1 MIIKSDLEACRA
13 RLQSMIG
20 SPVRLSS
27 NGGRK
32 RIIVHEGVVDNC
44 YPNVFTVRCQRESD
58 GAFEIVSYS
67 YIDVLTR
74 AVRIAIPAEASDT
87 AAVV

>member
-1 MIIKSDLEACRA
+1 MIIKSDLESCRA

-74 AVRIAIPAEASDT
+74 AVRIAIPAETDT

>member
-1 MIIKSDLEACRA
+1 MIIKSDLESCRS

-20 SPVRLSS
+20 STVRLSS

-44 YPNVFTVRCQRESD
+44 YPNVFTVRCQQR
-58 GAFEIVSYS
+58 V
-67 YIDVLTR
+67 
-74 AVRIAIPAEASDT
+74 
-87 AAVV
+87 

>member
-1 MIIKSDLEACRA
+1 MIIKSDLDSCRA
-13 RLQSMIG
+13 KLQSMIG
-20 SPVRLSS
+20 STIRLSS

-44 YPNVFTVRCQRESD
+44 YPNVFTVKCRRDKD
-58 GAFEIVSYS
+58 GEFEIVSYS

-74 AVRIAIPAEASDT
+74 AVRIAIPAEVAQS
-87 AAVV
+87 AEAV

>member
-1 MIIKSDLEACRA
+1 MIIKSDLESCRA

-44 YPNVFTVRCQRESD
+44 
-58 GAFEIVSYS
+58 
-67 YIDVLTR
+67 
-74 AVRIAIPAEASDT
+74 
-87 AAVV
+87 

>member
-1 MIIKSDLEACRA
+1 MIIKSDLDSCRT

-20 SPVRLSS
+20 STVRLSS

-44 YPNVFTVRCQRESD
+44 YPNVFTVRCRRESD

-74 AVRIAIPAEASDT
+74 AVRIAVPEQASDT
-87 AAVV
+87 AAAV